1 MNNNQK
7 EKIEKIFKFLEENRE
22 YNKEFQKKDYKKVLN
37 WKNTVFE
44 KLESLF
50 YNVINTQSWTDF
62 DNRWEFF
69 KYFHKHFS
77 ESWEKIKF
85 WVFLDFLYKA
95 EKNDNDCILKDADEK
110 FLKEEGFKKFM
121 QENQNTNTYKK
132 LFYLLERKKWWWPK
146 TSALFVKTIYHI
158 HNENYLWKEFHIFS
172 DFPEWNFEND
182 EFFLPV
188 DEVIIQI
195 FKKILWVT
203 KTFKSM
209 NNFLKDN
216 FSKYSLGT
224 KMEIWDDLWFW
235 GYFTQSAKVQDSQQ
249 EERVFGWNEN
259 KYYVSEF
266 SDKEKIGKI
275 FKKANEFIRII
286 NN

>member
-1 MNNNQK
+1 
-7 EKIEKIFKFLEENRE
+7 
-22 YNKEFQKKDYKKVLN
+22 
-37 WKNTVFE
+37 
-44 KLESLF
+44 
-50 YNVINTQSWTDF
+50 
-62 DNRWEFF
+62 
-69 KYFHKHFS
+69 
-77 ESWEKIKF
+77 
-85 WVFLDFLYKA
+85 
-95 EKNDNDCILKDADEK
+95 
-110 FLKEEGFKKFM
+110 
-121 QENQNTNTYKK
+121 
-132 LFYLLERKKWWWPK
+132 
-146 TSALFVKTIYHI
+146 
-158 HNENYLWKEFHIFS
+158 
-172 DFPEWNFEND
+172 
-182 EFFLPV
+182 
-188 DEVIIQI
+188 
-195 FKKILWVT
+195 
-203 KTFKSM
+203 M